1 MINAYD
7 FVNHIDERRRAKQ
20 GPTEYCNTAY
30 NGALTQVAKKYLD
43 GSKLSEGLLN
53 KVERVIRAFDPCL
66 SCSSHALGSIG
77 LLVRVCGPDG
87 NLLDEAIR

>member
-30 NGALTQVAKKYLD
+30 NGALTQIAKKYLD
-43 GSKLSEGLLN
+43 GRKLSEGLLN
-53 KVERVIRAFDPCL
+53 KVEMVIRAFDPCL
-66 SCSSHALGSIG
+66 SCSSHAFGSTG
-77 LLVRVCGPDG
+77 LDVRICGPGG
-87 NLLDEAIR
+87 NLLDEAIM